1 MVGPRSPSSNL
12 AVESNAT
19 RHFLSRT
26 TIPVRGTARG
36 RDSRARFARNRE
48 SWVFV
53 FSPAGFIVAALFE
66 NVARMLLSI
75 EIGQNCS
82 ISRVLLRTY
91 TWRGR
96 RPILLSSIYFPDRKL
111 IGNTCIAVVHG
122 QTTGAETGR
131 SSGGIRVYVCVY
143 AVNAMN
149 HLDSFKSDVV
159 NPTLSP
165 SLSLVLILVR
175 FSSLCSFGLSSGHG
189 WSAVWSDRGTYGHR
203 HFHRIREISGD
214 RIERREGRR
223 GGKRWP
229 QLVGSWR
236 VDSNRS
242 VGVRAVAT
250 YRLDNR

>member
-1 MVGPRSPSSNL
+1 M
-12 AVESNAT
+12 
-19 RHFLSRT
+19 
-26 TIPVRGTARG
+26 
-36 RDSRARFARNRE
+36 
-48 SWVFV
+48 
-53 FSPAGFIVAALFE
+53 
-66 NVARMLLSI
+66 
-75 EIGQNCS
+75 
-82 ISRVLLRTY
+82 
-91 TWRGR
+91 
-96 RPILLSSIYFPDRKL
+96 
-111 IGNTCIAVVHG
+111 VHG

-159 NPTLSP
+159 NPTPSP

-223 GGKRWP
+223 GERGGRSWSDRDESIRIEAWVYALL
-229 QLVGSWR
+229 QRIALITDREGLVSR
-236 VDSNRS
+236 RKIAS
-242 VGVRAVAT
+242 VSQSLRH
-250 YRLDNR
+250 